1 MITSHPKT
9 DLEKTLEQRMEE
21 KVQEIKNIENDI
33 PGVIIIHDIRSWHV
47 VYMSQRGRDFID
59 TSLEELQT
67 MGPEYHSRFFNPED
81 SKAYAPQIFDFLNRN
96 NSNEIISHLQQVRRS
111 PDYDWAW
118 FLSGVKIILW
128 DNDNKPILTLATAI
142 PLDAQHHIAAKAQRL
157 LEENNF
163 LRRNH
168 DMFSKLTKQEKEV
181 LKYLALGC
189 SSTEIASKLF
199 ISEATANTHRRNVKS
214 KLNAKNNYDLS
225 MFARAFD
232 LI

>member
-1 MITSHPKT
+1 MAA
-9 DLEKTLEQRMEE
+9 E
-21 KVQEIKNIENDI
+21 
-33 PGVIIIHDIRSWHV
+33 
-47 VYMSQRGRDFID
+47 
-59 TSLEELQT
+59 SLETGTLRELAERWIADDPDPVRKQQAKALV
-67 MGPEYHSRFFNPED
+67 GD
-81 SKAYAPQIFDFLNRN
+81 ISK
-96 NSNEIISHLQQVRRS
+96 
-111 PDYDWAW
+111 
-118 FLSGVKIILW
+118 
-128 DNDNKPILTLATAI
+128 T
-142 PLDAQHHIAAKAQRL
+142 AQRL

-214 KLNAKNNYDLS
+214 KLNAKSNYDLS

>member
-1 MITSHPKT
+1 MTEAFQRPLWT
-9 DLEKTLEQRMEE
+9 PFGAWDLGL
-21 KVQEIKNIENDI
+21 
-33 PGVIIIHDIRSWHV
+33 S
-47 VYMSQRGRDFID
+47 
-59 TSLEELQT
+59 
-67 MGPEYHSRFFNPED
+67 
-81 SKAYAPQIFDFLNRN
+81 
-96 NSNEIISHLQQVRRS
+96 
-111 PDYDWAW
+111 YDWAW